1 MQKVSFIRALASG
14 IDLLVLDESTSNL
27 DIETKETIFSVIK
40 SQNIT
45 VINST
50 HNPEDF
56 KSIDNQL
63 IINLNDDQRTVEF
76 IKL

>member
-27 DIETKETIFSVIK
+27 DIQTKEIIFSVIR

-56 KSIDNQL
+56 KSIDNQ
-63 IINLNDDQRTVEF
+63 IIIHLNDEQRTVEF